1 MIKEEL
7 RAVKSGKRQL
17 RMFGL
22 TVGGA
27 FGLLGALSLWRGSA
41 PYPYLFALS
50 GILIGLGLICP
61 MVLKRVHR
69 VWMAFALV
77 LGWVMTR
84 VILSVLFYAGVTPIS
99 IIARL
104 VGKRF
109 LELEMD
115 SSKETY
121 WVYRD
126 SAEGDRQKWER
137 QY

>member
-7 RAVKSGKRQL
+7 RAIKSGKHQL

-41 PYPYLFALS
+41 PYPYLFVVSGALM
-50 GILIGLGLICP
+50 GLGLVCP
-61 MVLKRVHR
+61 MVLRPVHR
-69 VWMAFALV
+69 IWMAFALV

-84 VILSVLFYAGVTPIS
+84 VILSVLFYVGLTPIS
-99 IIARL
+99 IVAKL

-109 LELEMD
+109 LEIEMD
-115 SSKETY
+115 KSKETY
-121 WVYRD
+121 WV
-126 SAEGDRQKWER
+126 
-137 QY
+137 